1 MSDTAE
7 REPRI
12 FVLPNLMTAGNLL
25 CGFLASLHI
34 VGRFQPDEGHQ
45 RYIWAIGLILL
56 ACFFDL
62 LDGRL
67 ARMTG
72 QSSSFGR
79 EFDSLADVVSF
90 GVAPALLMHDI
101 VLAEFEQSMAGL
113 GWLIACIYL
122 VCGAMRLARFNCLAA
137 MPHQGGST
145 HFRGCPIPVA
155 AGVIVSLTL
164 FLLWLDGSNREIGRW
179 RYALPVLMLV
189 LSYLMVSNVEYP
201 SFKAVNFRTRRSFHW
216 VLVSI
221 LVLFFTVR
229 YWQWMPM
236 VLFVSYLAYGL
247 VRPWISRRWRQQLE
261 EEDEEERVAKPAP
274 TSPARDT
281 GSDDPASLI

>member
-34 VGRFQPDEGHQ
+34 VGRFQPDDGHQ

-101 VLAEFEQSMAGL
+101 VLAEFEQSMTGL

-179 RYALPVLMLV
+179 RYALPVLMLI

-236 VLFVSYLAYGL
+236 VLFVSYLAYGWYARGFPAGGGSSL
-247 VRPWISRRWRQQLE
+247 RRRTRRKKRSSRPPPPRLMTRAQMT
-261 EEDEEERVAKPAP
+261 PHP
-274 TSPARDT
+274 
-281 GSDDPASLI
+281 